1 MESGSTSV
9 PPARKRQGL
18 ALHDLLDEAGVMNR
32 IAPAPAAAR
41 GKLCCGMSLLVGADM
56 IEQAKDVIRREN
68 AVYHSIVALENQL
81 QSRRD
86 RYC

>member
-1 MESGSTSV
+1 MNLRYYILFENYE
-9 PPARKRQGL
+9 QGL

-41 GKLCCGMSLLVGADM
+41 GKLCCDMSLLVGADM
-56 IEQAKDVIRREN
+56 IEQAKDVIHREN

-81 QSRRD
+81 QPRRH

>member
-1 MESGSTSV
+1 MNLRYYILFENYE
-9 PPARKRQGL
+9 QGL

-68 AVYHSIVALENQL
+68 AVYHSIVSLENQL
-81 QSRRD
+81 QPRRD

>member
-1 MESGSTSV
+1 MTQ
-9 PPARKRQGL
+9 K
-18 ALHDLLDEAGVMNR
+18 NR
-32 IAPAPAAAR
+32 RNAPFIDSRCQRPAPAPAAAR

-81 QSRRD
+81 QPRRD